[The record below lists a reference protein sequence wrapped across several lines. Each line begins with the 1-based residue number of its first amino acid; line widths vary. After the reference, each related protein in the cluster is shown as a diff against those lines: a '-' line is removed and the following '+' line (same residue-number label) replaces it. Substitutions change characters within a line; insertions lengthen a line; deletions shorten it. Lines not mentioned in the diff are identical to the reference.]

1 MIIKYCKDNLYSM
14 NSTII
19 NVKEI
24 GPVTF
29 EKSRRAKHVNISIKA
44 NTGIRVAV
52 PHGISFQRAEKL
64 IQPKISWI
72 KKHQLKFKKA
82 EKAYKLSFNNDKI
95 DIRAAK
101 LLLTKKLIN
110 LAEQYGFSI
119 NKVSIRN
126 QKTRWGSCSSLNNIN
141 LNIKLVKLPGEL
153 VDYVL
158 LHELVHTEIKNH
170 SRAFWSELDYYVG
183 DAKKLDKK
191 LKKIKLGF
199 L

>member
-1 MIIKYCKDNLYSM
+1 M
-14 NSTII
+14 NSTIVNI
-19 NVKEI
+19 REI
-24 GPVTF
+24 GPVLF
-29 EKSRRAKHVNISIKA
+29 ERSRRAKHVNISIKA

-52 PHGISFQRAEKL
+52 PSGISFQKAEKL
-64 IQPKISWI
+64 IQSKISWI

-82 EKAYKLSFNNDKI
+82 EKAHKVFFNDENI

-101 LLLTKKLIN
+101 LLLTNKLTR
-110 LAEQYGFSI
+110 LAGQYGFSI
-119 NKVSIRN
+119 NKITIRN

-141 LNIKLVKLPGEL
+141 LNIKLAKLPEEL

-158 LHELVHTEIKNH
+158 FHELVHTKIKNH
-170 SRAFWSELDYYVG
+170 GQAFWAELDYYVG

>member
-1 MIIKYCKDNLYSM
+1 M

-19 NVKEI
+19 HVKDV
-24 GPVTF
+24 GPVLF
-29 EKSRRAKHVNISIKA
+29 ERSKRAKHVNISIKA
-44 NTGIRVAV
+44 STGIRVAV

-72 KKHQLKFKKA
+72 KKHQLKYIKA
-82 EKAYKLSFNNDKI
+82 EKAHKTKFNNEDIDK
-95 DIRAAK
+95 RAAK
-101 LLLTKKLIN
+101 LMLTKKLFN
-110 LAEQYGFSI
+110 LAEQNGFTV

-141 LNIKLVKLPGEL
+141 LNIKLARLPEEL

-158 LHELVHTEIKNH
+158 FHELVHTKIKNH
-170 SRAFWSELDYYVG
+170 SKVFWAELDYYVG

-191 LKKIKLGF
+191 LKKIKLAF

>member
-1 MIIKYCKDNLYSM
+1 MD
-14 NSTII
+14 STKI
-19 NVKEI
+19 NIREI
-24 GPVTF
+24 GPVLF
-29 EKSRRAKHVNISIKA
+29 ERSKRAKHVNISINA

-52 PHGISFQRAEKL
+52 PRGISFKRAEKL
-64 IQPKISWI
+64 IQSKISWI

-82 EKAYKLSFNNDKI
+82 EKAHQDTFNNEKI

-101 LLLTKKLIN
+101 LLLTNKLAL
-110 LAEQYGFSI
+110 LAGQNGFSF
-119 NKVSIRN
+119 NKITIRN

-141 LNIKLVKLPGEL
+141 LNIKLVKLPEEL
-153 VDYVL
+153 IDYVL
-158 LHELVHTEIKNH
+158 FHELVHTKIKNH
-170 SRAFWSELDYYVG
+170 SRKIWTELDYYVG